1 VYLQVLGSSS
11 GGNCTVVGTKDSAFL
26 VDCGFGPRYVE
37 RHLRALGLTIEQL
50 AGVFITHT
58 HADHVNG
65 RMLQALM
72 QAGIPLFVPGKVLK
86 PLFEVRPLL
95 REMNKRSMVH
105 PMDGVP
111 ARIGRQTATDSSSDV
126 EVSAFPVPHDSPGG
140 CYGYSFVERN
150 GSGMLKATVATDI
163 GFATPAVIEAFENS
177 DIMVIES
184 NHDPDMLLRSGR
196 PAALRQ
202 RISRGAHLSNHR
214 CAELICSVLERSER
228 HPHSIVLAHLSRECN
243 THALALKATTQ
254 VLRSFG
260 HSSIRVLTAF
270 HNRSSEIVLV

>member
-1 VYLQVLGSSS
+1 MYLQVLGSSS
-11 GGNCTVVGTKDSAFL
+11 GGNCTVVGTNDSAFL

-37 RHLRALGLTIEQL
+37 KHLNTLGLSIERL

-58 HADHVNG
+58 HGDHVNG

-72 QAGIPLFVPGKVLK
+72 ASRIPVYFPERLLK
-86 PLFEVRPLL
+86 PMCECHPQLKEMKQRSLVEV
-95 REMNKRSMVH
+95 
-105 PMDGVP
+105 MDGVP
-111 ARIGRQTATDSSSDV
+111 AKVSGM
-126 EVSAFPVPHDSPGG
+126 EVSGFPVPHDSPGG
-140 CYGYSFVERN
+140 CYGYSFVGAN
-150 GSGMLKATVATDI
+150 GAGMLKATIATDI
-163 GFATPAVIEAFENS
+163 GFPTPAVVEAFENS
-177 DIMVIES
+177 DIMVLES

-214 CAELICSVLERSER
+214 CAELICSALERSR
-228 HPHSIVLAHLSRECN
+228 RLPQTIVLAHLSRECN
-243 THALALKATTQ
+243 THALALGATTQ